1 MTGVVSWGI
10 GCAQKDLPGVYT
22 KLAMTIDWVYD
33 HIGQNAGSDPACRA
47 EPKRIEAVRGFVKS
61 PLYDGSSPYGYNQ
74 HCHWIVSLTPRKG
87 LMVIKFTEFELEY
100 SKNCRADSL
109 SIYDGKDLDVHRG
122 TWCGVSGPPQ
132 YIIDSPNP
140 EVKLVLKTNA
150 DNNGQ

>member
-1 MTGVVSWGI
+1 MTV
-10 GCAQKDLPGVYT
+10 
-22 KLAMTIDWVYD
+22 DWVYD

-47 EPKRIEAVRGFVKS
+47 EPNRIEAVRGFVKS

-87 LMVIKFTEFELEY
+87 LMVVKFTEFNLEY
-100 SKNCRADSL
+100 SRNCRADSL
-109 SIYDGKDLDVHRG
+109 TIYDGKDLDNNRG
-122 TWCGVSGPPQ
+122 TWCGISGPPQ
-132 YIIDSPNP
+132 FIVDSPNP